1 MKDVGITRDEL
12 EDASIGAVVTCREH
26 GALGPDC
33 YAKQP
38 FSEVAKEYGFP
49 DVKSYMKSDMNP
61 QFTDLNRVNYT
72 GVLCEGAAA
81 LVICASDIA
90 KKYQKKPIEVVN
102 VAQCDFSILEANNV
116 HKMTL
121 GATEKIYDITGL
133 KPESIEYFACTNMD
147 QLEMIDAA
155 EVVGYLPKGESWKYF
170 RDGKTRFDGEKPINT
185 DGGTQGIG
193 HAFASTGIHNYKEA
207 VLQMR
212 GEAEGRQIP
221 TPPKVVMIRG
231 QGATHSVSIGIL
243 RTLEV

>member
-1 MKDVGITRDEL
+1 
-12 EDASIGAVVTCREH
+12 
-26 GALGPDC
+26 
-33 YAKQP
+33 
-38 FSEVAKEYGFP
+38 
-49 DVKSYMKSDMNP
+49 
-61 QFTDLNRVNYT
+61 
-72 GVLCEGAAA
+72 
-81 LVICASDIA
+81 
-90 KKYQKKPIEVVN
+90 
-102 VAQCDFSILEANNV
+102 
-116 HKMTL
+116 
-121 GATEKIYDITGL
+121 
-133 KPESIEYFACTNMD
+133 MD

-221 TPPKVVMIRG
+221 IPPKVVMIRG